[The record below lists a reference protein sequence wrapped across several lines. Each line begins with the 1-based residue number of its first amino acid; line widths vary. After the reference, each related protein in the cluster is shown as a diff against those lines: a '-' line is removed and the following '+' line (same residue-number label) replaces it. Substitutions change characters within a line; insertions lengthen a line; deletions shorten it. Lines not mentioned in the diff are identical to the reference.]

1 MRPSVLLS
9 ALALLAAVPAA
20 VADAR
25 AETGIVR
32 TQGSNADSP
41 IAAAVTVPAGAETV
55 YLSGALPAV
64 IDPNAPKGSVQA
76 YGDTQA
82 QTLSVLSKLK
92 ATLEGLGY
100 GLGDVVQAH
109 VFLAGDP
116 NKGGDIDFAGL
127 QAAWTQYF
135 GTAAQPNKPAR
146 STVKVAALVL
156 PGALVEIELTA
167 AKVAGGKH

>member
-1 MRPSVLLS
+1 MRPHILLS
-9 ALALLAAVPAA
+9 ALALLAATPAF
-20 VADAR
+20 

-32 TQGSNADSP
+32 TQGPNADSP
-41 IAAAVTVPAGAETV
+41 IAAAVTVPAGAQTV

-64 IDPNAPKGSVQA
+64 IDDKAPKGSVQA

-82 QTLSVLSKLK
+82 QTLSVLAKLK

-100 GLGDVVQAH
+100 TLGDVVQAH

-156 PGALVEIELTA
+156 PGALVEIEVTA
-167 AKVAGGKH
+167 AKVGAPAGR

>member
-1 MRPSVLLS
+1 MRLSVLLP
-9 ALALLAAVPAA
+9 ALVLLAATPAL
-20 VADAR
+20 

-32 TQGSNADSP
+32 TQGPNADSP

-55 YLSGALPAV
+55 YLSGTLASV

-82 QTLSVLSKLK
+82 QALSVLGKLK

-100 GLGDVVQAH
+100 GMGDVVQAH

-135 GTAAQPNKPAR
+135 GTVVQPNKPAR

-156 PGALVEIELTA
+156 PGALVEIEVTA
-167 AKVAGGKH
+167 AKVKH